1 MSIMVIKNLQLHL
14 YQIGDRNECVV
25 GVLHEDI
32 HQKEITSTSGNVH
45 CVNQVILKILKRF
58 ILY

>member
-1 MSIMVIKNLQLHL
+1 MSIIVIKNLQLHL

-32 HQKEITSTSGNVH
+32 HQKEIASTSSNVH
-45 CVNQVILKILKRF
+45 CVNQVILKTKQKF
-58 ILY
+58 ISH